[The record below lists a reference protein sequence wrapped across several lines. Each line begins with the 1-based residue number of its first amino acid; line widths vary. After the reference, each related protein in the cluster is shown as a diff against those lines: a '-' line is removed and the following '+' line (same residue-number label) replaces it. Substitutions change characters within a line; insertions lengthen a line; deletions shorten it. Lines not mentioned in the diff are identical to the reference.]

1 MYVCVSVCVC
11 VSCVCVYVCVCTLW
25 DLLRCLPASLSAAAA
40 AHTHSP
46 REREERDELVNRD
59 AHQDPVGPGKK
70 NCRLYVMPQKP
81 MLLRCL
87 VRTRHW
93 TLVG

>member
-1 MYVCVSVCVC
+1 MYGMYVEYLHVL
-11 VSCVCVYVCVCTLW
+11 VYG
-25 DLLRCLPASLSAAAA
+25 DLLRCLPPPAAA

-70 NCRLYVMPQKP
+70 ELAGLRHTAEAHAASVPSANTPLDTCRV
-81 MLLRCL
+81 
-87 VRTRHW
+87 T
-93 TLVG
+93 T